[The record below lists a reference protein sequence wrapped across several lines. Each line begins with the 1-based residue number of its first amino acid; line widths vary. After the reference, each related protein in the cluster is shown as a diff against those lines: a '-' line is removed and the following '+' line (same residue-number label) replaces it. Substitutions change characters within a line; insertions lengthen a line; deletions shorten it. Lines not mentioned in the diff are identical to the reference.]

1 MESIESLNLSLS
13 RHEESRRLISAALL
27 KANETLVTAK
37 IGQRGRIKDSIRN
50 YEQELKRVGKLIE
63 DTNKAITRLNRSEDK
78 RDTKVSAYE
87 KGIDPNA
94 AWAQA
99 IASGVGSVTNAIT
112 SIGTG
117 GMGSLATKKDVEPTP
132 PGVNADPF
140 AGTPAEKKPMDGM
153 IMYLV
158 IGAVVLFMLF
168 KKK

>member
-27 KANETLVTAK
+27 KANETLVSAK

-50 YEQELKRVGKLIE
+50 YEQELKRVDKLIDE
-63 DTNKAITRLNRSEDK
+63 TIKSITRLNKSED
-78 RDTKVSAYE
+78 RAETRTEAYRQ
-87 KGIDPNA
+87 GIDPNA

-112 SIGTG
+112 SFGTG
-117 GMGSLATKKDVEPTP
+117 GLGSLATRKDVEPTP

-140 AGTPAEKKPMDGM
+140 AATAAEKKPMDGM
-153 IMYLV
+153 IMYLA
-158 IGAVVLFMLF
+158 IGAVVLFMLL